1 MGENIKIGLAQIQS
15 GLDKQKNN
23 EQIITAV
30 DNAAAQ
36 KVDLLVFP
44 EAAQISFEA
53 KLYDGAEPLDGPF
66 ASLIRSE
73 AAKHDMMIVAGMF
86 DPAAE
91 NRVHNSLLITGK
103 NTNAIYHKVHLYDAF
118 GSRESDTVESGSTYL
133 ALDTIFGKIGFATCY
148 DLRFADQFT
157 ALGNA
162 QARLIIV
169 PASWGDGPGK
179 AQQWDLL
186 VRARAADAQA
196 WLVAC
201 DQAWQPAKG
210 TAPLGIGL
218 SSIVDPMGNV
228 RARLDSA
235 PGLLVSE
242 IDLGIV
248 DSIRA
253 RIPILGRKNSSTVVN
268 V

>member
-30 DNAAAQ
+30 ENAAEQ
-36 KVDLLVFP
+36 KVDILVFP

-53 KLYDGAEPLDGPF
+53 KLHDVAEPLDGPF

-73 AAKHDMMIVAGMF
+73 ASKHDMMIVAGMF
-86 DPAAE
+86 EPATK
-91 NRVHNSLLITGK
+91 NLVRNSLLITGK
-103 NTNAIYHKVHLYDAF
+103 NINATYHKVHLYDAF
-118 GSRESDTVESGSTYL
+118 GSRESDTVEAGSTYL
-133 ALDTIFGKIGFATCY
+133 TLNTVFGKIGFATCY

-157 ALGNA
+157 ALGKA
-162 QARLIIV
+162 HAKLIIV

-201 DQAWQPAKG
+201 DQAWQPPKG
-210 TAPLGIGL
+210 SLPLGIGL

-235 PGLLVSE
+235 PDLLVFE

-248 DSIRA
+248 DPIRA
-253 RIPILGRKNSSTVVN
+253 RIPILAGKGSCSVANA
-268 V
+268 